1 MPRPHAAPCI
11 ELALAINTFA
21 TKDWKRCNGAI
32 RLYVE
37 PDELIPLQIERAR
50 QRNELLLFFHSEWF
64 NFLLQSSTTQIHK
77 DTMFKK
83 LRIPVKEM
91 AG

>member
-37 PDELIPLQIERAR
+37 PDKLIPLQIERAS
-50 QRNELLLFFHSEWF
+50 QRNKLLLFFHSEWF
-64 NFLLQSSTTQIHK
+64 NFLFTSVVTKTTK
-77 DTMFKK
+77 GKMFKK
-83 LRIPVKEM
+83 LGIPAQE
-91 AG
+91 AR